1 MITQVKVGQKYINTS
16 VAITNNDG
24 AAFDPTSAEVWFYKI
39 SQIDGSISLDT
50 NINGTGKVPLS
61 KQDGQTGFYGAS
73 IDIASFLE
81 TEYIVLYKVL
91 AESTETITVEY
102 LSIDLS
108 KKQIGEIKIETDK
121 IQPEIIDKKDEFKA
135 DVSNLATSLE
145 ISTLTT
151 LIERILGLSQE
162 NYRITSTIYDGDLLT
177 NATIKI
183 YPTKADC
190 EADTNA
196 IAIYKMFAT
205 FDAYGKCIQYQVTKE

>member
-1 MITQVKVGQKYINTS
+1 MRILIISILLISMTIPSACNCGATTSTVTQTEEVTTTITHTVT
-16 VAITNNDG
+16 
-24 AAFDPTSAEVWFYKI
+24 
-39 SQIDGSISLDT
+39 
-50 NINGTGKVPLS
+50 
-61 KQDGQTGFYGAS
+61 
-73 IDIASFLE
+73 
-81 TEYIVLYKVL
+81 
-91 AESTETITVEY
+91 STETITVEY